1 MNNLN
6 GEETLWV
13 VLPILLVVA
22 ILVASIIIL
31 PKTQAE
37 VRSKASEPIIVPT
50 NIPTPTF
57 SATERPEIICSSLYS
72 PVCSQAGVTYANE
85 CEANQAGVTAF
96 TKGVC
101 PKPKA
106 PAPRSPQVEVGTP
119 KLLPASN

>member
-31 PKTQAE
+31 PKTQTNIG
-37 VRSKASEPIIVPT
+37 SKAATPTMIITPVL
-50 NIPTPTF
+50 PTPTLTTV
-57 SATERPEIICSSLYS
+57 APEVVCSSLYS

-96 TKGVC
+96 TQGAC
-101 PKPKA
+101 PKIKVT
-106 PAPRSPQVEVGTP
+106 PRP
-119 KLLPASN
+119 LPASN